1 MNCELP
7 DVQAGFR
14 TGRGTRDQIA
24 NMCWNIKK
32 AREFQKNIYFCFIDY
47 VKAFDCVDHNKL
59 WKILEEMGI
68 PDHLTCLLRNLY
80 AGQEATV
87 RTGHGT
93 TDWFQIGKG
102 GCQGC
107 ILSPCLFN
115 LQAEYIIRNAGLE
128 EAQAGI
134 KIAGRNI
141 NNLRYTDDTTLMA
154 ESEEELKKLLDGSER
169 GE

>member
-1 MNCELP
+1 MNFQMFKLDLEKTEEPEIKLP
-7 DVQAGFR
+7 TSLGSL
-14 TGRGTRDQIA
+14 
-24 NMCWNIKK
+24 KK
-32 AREFQKNIYFCFIDY
+32 REFQKNIYFCFTDY
-47 VKAFDCVDHNKL
+47 AKAIDCVDHNKL
-59 WKILEEMGI
+59 WKILKEMGI

-87 RTGHGT
+87 RTGRGT
-93 TDWFQIGKG
+93 TDWFQIEKG
-102 GCQGC
+102 VCQGC

-115 LQAEYIIRNAGLE
+115 LYAEYIMRNTGLE

-141 NNLRYTDDTTLMA
+141 SNLTYTDDTTLMA
-154 ESEEELKKLLDGSER
+154 ESEEELKSLDESER